1 MKTGIE
7 NHVDWSAAATP
18 SGERVGPGLSGRDK
32 QRKAPQSRSNVM
44 ETLLGGKDLA
54 AYEVGGSDPYN
65 STGRHFRR

>member
-1 MKTGIE
+1 
-7 NHVDWSAAATP
+7 
-18 SGERVGPGLSGRDK
+18 
-32 QRKAPQSRSNVM
+32 M